1 MTSTKLC
8 NICGNKMELHDI
20 YADFTIHKQLGYG
33 TEYDGDLLDLH
44 ICNDCMSKLINECVV
59 SPIIENEEV

>member
-8 NICGNKMELHDI
+8 NICGTKMELHDI
-20 YADFTIHKQLGYG
+20 YADFTIHKLLGYG
-33 TEYDGDLLDLH
+33 TEFDGDLLDLH
-44 ICNDCMSKLINECVV
+44 ICNDCMSKLIHKCVV